1 MGREVPAT
9 FTLPSISPLPPSQDN
24 RGLERVARASRDT
37 ADRVVPATRT
47 YFSPSRALG
56 AALSVREAR
65 RGLWQLQAKPSSL
78 FFTETGLSRR
88 PALWGP
94 SGPRAHPGET
104 CVGWERPLSPGG
116 LLPAVPQG
124 SA

>member
-9 FTLPSISPLPPSQDN
+9 VTLPSLSPLPPSQDN

-47 YFSPSRALG
+47 YFSPSRAPGG
-56 AALSVREAR
+56 ALTVREAR

-78 FFTETGLSRR
+78 FFTETGLRRR
-88 PALWGP
+88 PAPVGAVGTP
-94 SGPRAHPGET
+94 PRPGET

>member
-24 RGLERVARASRDT
+24 RGLERVGRASRDT

-56 AALSVREAR
+56 GAFTVQEAR
-65 RGLWQLQAKPSSL
+65 
-78 FFTETGLSRR
+78 
-88 PALWGP
+88 
-94 SGPRAHPGET
+94 
-104 CVGWERPLSPGG
+104 
-116 LLPAVPQG
+116 
-124 SA
+124 